1 MKSFA
6 NSELILNA
14 DNSVYHLHLL
24 DEDIADLV
32 IVVGDPAR
40 AKWIASFF
48 DSIQLHKAN
57 REFNTYTGFYNGD
70 RLTVISSGIGT
81 DNIDILMNEL
91 DAAVN
96 IDPISRKI
104 KPSLRQLTIVR
115 IGTSGT
121 LQPSIPVGETVISNY
136 ALALDGLFS
145 YYAESDAM
153 YNHPLKTSLEDALN
167 WPSVIPD
174 IAITQADSSLV
185 SKLSDLGHVGIT
197 ITAPGFYAPQG
208 RSLRLN
214 LNIPSYLEA
223 LQTFRWKNLSITNFE
238 MECSALYG
246 FSTMLNHRCATVC
259 LIIANRDRGEFLPS
273 YELEME
279 RLIKSTITQ
288 LTT

>member
-1 MKSFA
+1 MKHFA

-24 DEDIADLV
+24 GDDIADLV
-32 IVVGDPAR
+32 IVVGDPER

-57 REFNTYTGFYNGD
+57 REFNTYTGKYNGT

-96 IDPISRKI
+96 IDPITRKI
-104 KPSLRQLTIVR
+104 KASLRRLTIVR
-115 IGTSGT
+115 IGTSGA
-121 LQPSIPVGETVISNY
+121 LQPSIPVGEAVISNY

-153 YNHPLKTSLEDALN
+153 FNHPLKADLENKLN
-167 WPSVIPD
+167 WPKTIPN
-174 IAITQADSSLV
+174 IAVTQADTSLL
-185 SKLSDLGHVGIT
+185 SKLSRLGQVGIT

-214 LNIPSYLEA
+214 LNIPRYLED
-223 LQTFRWKNLSITNFE
+223 LQSFSWEGLSITNFE

-246 FSTMLNHRCATVC
+246 FSTMLNHRCTTVC
-259 LIIANRDRGEFLPS
+259 LIIANRYRGEFLPS

-279 RLIKSTITQ
+279 RLIKSTLAQ